1 MHSAL
6 MQHTI
11 ITGSTIDY
19 NKHCTLQFGMYVPVN
34 EQHNNLLM
42 LQTTGTIAHY
52 LTGNAHDNF
61 FLNLHSGKRI
71 IQTNG
76 HYCHAS
82 RINRDHTPT
91 AAVCK
96 KYEGVVFTDKDGI
109 IIEDK
114 NDPKDE
120 ILELQEWTNKILQ
133 SGHTTKYNKNV
144 HTTENYRHGQTSK

>member
-1 MHSAL
+1 MYQWMNNTTIYLCYKQQAQLHITWQAMHMTISFSTYIQAKESSKQMDITA
-6 MQHTI
+6 MQAELIETI
-11 ITGSTIDY
+11 
-19 NKHCTLQFGMYVPVN
+19 HQL
-34 EQHNNLLM
+34 
-42 LQTTGTIAHY
+42 
-52 LTGNAHDNF
+52 
-61 FLNLHSGKRI
+61 
-71 IQTNG
+71 
-76 HYCHAS
+76 
-82 RINRDHTPT
+82 

-96 KYEGVVFTDKDGI
+96 KYEGIVFTDKDWI

>member
-1 MHSAL
+1 
-6 MQHTI
+6 MQAELIETI
-11 ITGSTIDY
+11 
-19 NKHCTLQFGMYVPVN
+19 HQL
-34 EQHNNLLM
+34 
-42 LQTTGTIAHY
+42 
-52 LTGNAHDNF
+52 
-61 FLNLHSGKRI
+61 
-71 IQTNG
+71 
-76 HYCHAS
+76 
-82 RINRDHTPT
+82 